1 MSNQPNPMSNQP
13 NPMSNQ
19 HDDWLIDKLDELAKH
34 PAQNAADHARAAARR
49 AALINRASLYQ
60 LQAFRESQR
69 ALRWFNSL
77 SANGGTWVG
86 GVEAIIV
93 IEASG
98 RDLQLAQERIISKL
112 AALFS
117 YRKR

>member
-1 MSNQPNPMSNQP
+1 MIDQPAPFS
-13 NPMSNQ
+13 SRY
-19 HDDWLIDKLDELAKH
+19 DEWLIDELDKQ
-34 PAQNAADHARAAARR
+34 PAAQSAADHARAAARR

-60 LQAFRESQR
+60 LQAFLESQR
-69 ALRWFNSL
+69 ALRWFNSI